1 VHSVLIKEEAEEM
14 MHQLSHVLEDQR
26 MSMDQYLMMMRKS
39 RAEYLKD
46 IEPDAEKRVKRQLV
60 LDAIAKQDEI
70 TVEQDDLEKLA
81 RAYAQAGQQLPR
93 SQEQLRAL
101 ATSLLREKT
110 ITHLVDLTAGP
121 DPDAQ
126 EEEEIAVENAEAA
139 ALAGEEDVIELASE
153 EADEPLA
160 APAEDSSTVDS
171 NVEAQAAQEAR

>member
-1 VHSVLIKEEAEEM
+1 
-14 MHQLSHVLEDQR
+14 LEDQR

-126 EEEEIAVENAEAA
+126 NEEEEVAVENAEAA